1 MQPGVLLNVRQLLE
15 LAITVGTFVGLL
27 AGVDAD
33 VLHQL
38 VVGGEAL
45 QTLLALVRFV
55 LRRRGQLGQQVLHR
69 QDITGAVQ
77 LGGRR
82 GCCCRARN
90 GTQVPHVL
98 DLHSDSARV
107 AERETNTIPE
117 RTMIKT
123 VGRRV
128 REVSRRMHLIDIFI

>member
-1 MQPGVLLNVRQLLE
+1 MQPGVLLDVRQLLE

-27 AGVDAD
+27 AGVDPD

-55 LRRRGQLGQQVLHR
+55 LRRWGQLGQQVLHR

-82 GCCCRARN
+82 GCCCCTARN

-98 DLHSDSARV
+98 DLHSDSGRARD
-107 AERETNTIPE
+107 ERENTFPE
-117 RTMIKT
+117 RTMINT

-128 REVSRRMHLIDIFI
+128 RGETR